1 MAANVDAWT
10 ARIAAALC
18 VASRWQAAGALLV
31 TLCALLAA
39 VSADGTAFA
48 ALALAAA
55 LCAAQLYL
63 AVRIELD
70 RAIFTA
76 AAQDG
81 FEGFDEAL
89 ARLGWRRG
97 GVARSTAERASGL
110 AVLVKAN
117 GALLLVQLALLL
129 SGLWLR

>member
-1 MAANVDAWT
+1 MATSVDTWT

-39 VSADGTAFA
+39 VSADGTSFA
-48 ALALAAA
+48 ALVLAAA

-70 RAIFTA
+70 GAIFAA

-89 ARLGWRRG
+89 ARLGWRRSAA
-97 GVARSTAERASGL
+97 ARPVAERAAGLAALVKASG
-110 AVLVKAN
+110 AVLVA
-117 GALLLVQLALLL
+117 QLALLIC
-129 SGLWLR
+129 GLWLR